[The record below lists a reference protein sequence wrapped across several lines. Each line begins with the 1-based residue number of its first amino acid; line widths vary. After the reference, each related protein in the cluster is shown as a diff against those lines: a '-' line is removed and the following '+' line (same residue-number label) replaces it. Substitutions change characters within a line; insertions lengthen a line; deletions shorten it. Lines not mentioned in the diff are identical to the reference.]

1 MGRPICNFSE
11 PMDKIFDLW
20 DSFKADKEVKKVI
33 GDPDSVFY
41 NLVKS
46 EMRMPLE
53 VLRFNKELTKG
64 DVRGLKRRLDNLVS
78 NIKKGEMSGNLAA
91 MMYTPEAFAKRD
103 PAAGELLNEFIHTA
117 QYHKGLNVNSKGLF
131 NQVMFSL
138 KEEMQTRGF
147 IQNGILAGGKK
158 MTRTSAQAQADRLEE
173 SIIKAKMDV
182 KNDTPGA
189 MKRLQAL
196 EQREI
201 ELYRDSELQVY
212 DDMRYFIE
220 GDLKTGKGGLK
231 ELTHNL
237 WTKAIEENKKL
248 AEKSPKKKK
257 FIEFSDIKLKD
268 IDFEQL
274 KDRDGNTITPPM
286 RNAIIKY
293 HELMG
298 TMYKTLKNGTES
310 YIDAILF
317 AKKGTVHEEGIVKI
331 KESLTEQLMPSYET
345 GYYPHFARD
354 LNIDF
359 IANLMPKLDDLVLAT
374 SNYKQGATTPKAAID
389 QLQNYLSGYTRTRSE
404 GYDFSPNFMN
414 VVGTYIN
421 EVNRFN
427 YISRINRAKADVLNK
442 VESMYKKGE
451 SSDHYVENVVSF
463 INDLHAAAVGKNS
476 IKNPQ
481 TAAFV
486 RTLLGFEFISKLG
499 MNPRSAARNASQM
512 FLNLVQFS
520 PGMIRES
527 TQTVKGLG
535 LGVEQIMME
544 KGLLFTESA
553 AELEESI
560 GINPSMHKMLEM
572 NQQSGKLEFRPM
584 TKMEKVAKGV
594 STVAGS
600 TPIAGMMRKVENIN
614 RGSTFKIGY
623 GRMYKMLQ
631 NPQFTEYINSKLGK
645 KATSKEVE
653 KHRKHYA
660 ENYAVNMVMSLHFDY
675 NDFSKARGIRG
686 PVGKV
691 LGQFQHF
698 GFKFAEKN
706 WEFLRK
712 GADDIMSRELT
723 GTNALNMYRLGL
735 VYFAAPYLASMLI
748 PVDWGNLIEHDTY
761 NRLEKMGTLFWGD
774 DDDIKKAFYGKGPIM
789 GQIGAPVISDLMTIG
804 SLYDIINMDEDGLGN
819 LLLGYQDYGNLT
831 GDQKTYQV
839 LRTLNTTLGRFTH
852 RTMPQ
857 LVKGNLGYAVQ
868 SELGL
873 YHTDK
878 KAQKQAEKYAPGFYE
893 ALEALEEFGKV
904 GSGKKKKFR

>member
-11 PMDKIFDLW
+11 PMDKIFELW
-20 DSFKADKEVKKVI
+20 DSFKGDKEVQKVI
-33 GDPDSVFY
+33 GDPDAVFY
-41 NLVKS
+41 NLIKS

-64 DVRGLKRRLDNLVS
+64 DVKGLKRRLDSLVT
-78 NIKKGEMSGNLAA
+78 NIKKGEMSGNIAA

-103 PAAGELLNEFIHTA
+103 PAIGELLNEFIHTA
-117 QYHKGLNVNSKGLF
+117 QYHKGLNVNSKRLF
-131 NQVMFSL
+131 SSIMSSL

-147 IQNGILAGGKK
+147 MQSWIASSGKK
-158 MTRTSAQAQADRLEE
+158 ITRTSAQAQADRLEE
-173 SIIKAKMDV
+173 QIIKAKMNV
-182 KNDTPGA
+182 KNDVPGA
-189 MKRLQAL
+189 MRKLQEL

-231 ELTHNL
+231 DLTTKL
-237 WTKAIEENKKL
+237 WIEAIEANKKL
-248 AEKSPKKKK
+248 AETSPKKKK
-257 FIEFSDIKLKD
+257 FIEFSDIKLTD
-268 IDFEQL
+268 VDFEKL
-274 KDRDGNTITPPM
+274 KDRDGNTISPPM
-286 RNAIIKY
+286 RNAIINY
-293 HELMG
+293 HDLMG
-298 TMYKTLKNGTES
+298 TMYKNLSNGTES

-317 AKKGTVHEEGIVKI
+317 AKKGTVHEEAIVKI
-331 KESLTEQLMPSYET
+331 KESLTEKLMPNYET
-345 GYYPHFARD
+345 GYYPHFTRD

-359 IANLMPKLDDLVLAT
+359 ISNLMPKLDDLVLAS
-374 SNYKQGATTPKAAID
+374 SNYKQEAMTPRAAID
-389 QLQNYLSGYTRTRSE
+389 QLQNYLSGYTKSRAE

-421 EVNRFN
+421 ETNRFN

-451 SSDHYVENVVSF
+451 SSDHYIENAVSF

-520 PGMIRES
+520 PKMILES
-527 TQTVKGLG
+527 HQTVKDLG
-535 LGVEQIMME
+535 LGVEQIMMD

-560 GINPSMHKMLEM
+560 GINPSMHKMLSM
-572 NQQSGKLEFRPM
+572 NEQTGKLEFKPM

-594 STVAGS
+594 STIAGS

-631 NPQFTEYINSKLGK
+631 NPQFTEYINGKLGK
-645 KATSKEVE
+645 KASSKEVE

-660 ENYAVNMVMSLHFDY
+660 ENYAINMVMSLHFDY
-675 NDFSKARGIRG
+675 NDFSKARIIRG
-686 PVGKV
+686 PAGKII
-691 LGQFQHF
+691 GQFQHF

-706 WEFLRK
+706 WEFLKK

-723 GTNALNMYRLGL
+723 GTNALNLYRLGL
-735 VYFAAPYLASMLI
+735 TYFAAPYLASMLI
-748 PVDWGNLIEHDTY
+748 PADWGNLLEHDTY
-761 NRLEKMGTLFWGD
+761 NRLEKWGTVFWGD
-774 DDDIKKAFYGKGPIM
+774 DDDVKKAFYGKGPIM
-789 GQIGAPVISDLMTIG
+789 GQIGAPIISDIMTIG
-804 SLYDIINMDEDGLGN
+804 SLYDIINMDEEGLGN

-857 LVKGNLGYAVQ
+857 LVKGNLGYALQ

-893 ALEALEEFGKV
+893 ALELLEGWGKT
-904 GSGKKKKFR
+904 GRGKKKKFR